1 MRILIILTLIF
12 GINSCTAQSESEKK
26 LIGKWILVAETDSFD
41 DDNEPLT
48 ENDSESESDSKAE
61 LKTTLTF
68 NKDKTIFI
76 NQMGNEYNA
85 TYKLTDSILTI
96 GNRKY
101 ILIEVDKKK
110 LIYKNKGGLFD
121 KQFEYKKSE

>member
-1 MRILIILTLIF
+1 M
-12 GINSCTAQSESEKK
+12 
-26 LIGKWILVAETDSFD
+26 ETDSFD
-41 DDNEPLT
+41 DDIELLT
-48 ENDSESESDSKAE
+48 ENDFESESDSKAE

-76 NQMGNEYNA
+76 NQMGNEYSS

-96 GNRKY
+96 GNQNY

-121 KQFEYKKSE
+121 KKYEYKKSK

>member
-12 GINSCTAQSESEKK
+12 GINSCNAQSESEKK
-26 LIGKWILVAETDSFD
+26 LIGKWVLVVETDSFD
-41 DDNEPLT
+41 DDIEPLDET
-48 ENDSESESDSKAE
+48 DSESDTKAE

-85 TYKLTDSILTI
+85 TYKLTDSILTL

-101 ILIEVDKKK
+101 ILIEIDKNK
-110 LIYKNKGGLFD
+110 LIYKDKDGLFD
-121 KQFEYKKSE
+121 KHYEYKKDE